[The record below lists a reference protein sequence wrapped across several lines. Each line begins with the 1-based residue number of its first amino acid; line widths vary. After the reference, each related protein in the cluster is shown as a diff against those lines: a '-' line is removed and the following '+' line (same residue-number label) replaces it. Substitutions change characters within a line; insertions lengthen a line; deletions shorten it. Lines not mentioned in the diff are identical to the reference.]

1 MTQCLLSYLHLAFRA
16 AIVRSIIVFGHGT
29 AHAVHTSKSER
40 ADPLAIIF
48 LGNNIANND
57 IVMIMTKVM
66 ITKKK
71 GGIILRE
78 SIYMF

>member
-1 MTQCLLSYLHLAFRA
+1 MLYIPAK
-16 AIVRSIIVFGHGT
+16 VRGRT
-29 AHAVHTSKSER
+29 HA
-40 ADPLAIIF
+40 LAIIF

-57 IVMIMTKVM
+57 IVMMMTKVM

-71 GGIILRE
+71 GGIILRA

>member
-1 MTQCLLSYLHLAFRA
+1 MLVILFTSRLRA
-16 AIVRSIIVFGHGT
+16 AIVRSITVFGHGT
-29 AHAVHTSKSER
+29 AHAVHAHKSER

-57 IVMIMTKVM
+57 IVMMMTKVM